1 MEGFIYNCPMLCPI
15 RKHCFIVKTESELT
29 EPLIIL
35 KKCDAEKGKDIRVRI
50 GGTRKRE
57 RPP

>member
-1 MEGFIYNCPMLCPI
+1 MEGFIYNCPVRCPI
-15 RKHCFIVKTESELT
+15 RKHCFIVKTEQELK

-35 KKCDAEKGKDIRVRI
+35 KKCDAEKGKDIRVSI
-50 GGTRKRE
+50 GGEQSRV